1 MNEEQ
6 KLEIYLERLKILALE
21 KIKDEKKDAISALK
35 ESLHI
40 VEGEMLGY

>member
-1 MNEEQ
+1 MTDEQ
-6 KLEIYLERLKILALE
+6 KLEIYLERLRVLALE
-21 KIKDEKKDAISALK
+21 KIQEKKTDAMTALK